1 MALEKDKCRV
11 FTTVSGKGGAGKSTV
26 SCMLGVAWARM
37 GLRTLLI
44 DADEGLRCLDL
55 MLGVDGEVAFDL
67 GDVLAGRCEA
77 ADAIR
82 PVPAA
87 KGLFLLPAP
96 HSAGQI
102 GEGLGPLVA
111 ALRPEYDR
119 ILIDS
124 SAGIGPGFRA
134 ASAVSD
140 EVLAVVGCDPVSIR
154 DARQVCELLRDITD
168 SPRRMILNRFD
179 YDAASRDLIPHVD
192 AIIDATA
199 MRLGGIVPYAPVLA
213 RGFLRA
219 TPATRGHAWRA
230 FVRIAHR
237 LEGKNIRLPKL
248 KRI

>member
-1 MALEKDKCRV
+1 MADGQDKCKV

-26 SCMLGVAWARM
+26 SCMLGVALARL

-55 MLGVDGEVAFDL
+55 MLGVEGEVAFDL
-67 GDVLAGRCEA
+67 GDVLAGRCQA
-77 ADAIR
+77 GDAIR

-102 GEGLGPLVA
+102 GEGLGALVE
-111 ALRPEYDR
+111 ALRPDYDR

-124 SAGIGPGFRA
+124 SAGIGAGFRA

-140 EVLAVVGCDPVSIR
+140 EVIAVVGCDPVSIR
-154 DARQVCELLRDITD
+154 DARHVCELLRDITA

-179 YDAASRDLIPHVD
+179 YEAASRDLIPHVD
-192 AIIDATA
+192 TIIDATA
-199 MRLGGIVPYAPVLA
+199 MRLGGIVPYDPVLA
-213 RGFLRA
+213 RGFLRG
-219 TPATRGHAWRA
+219 TPTTRGHAWRA